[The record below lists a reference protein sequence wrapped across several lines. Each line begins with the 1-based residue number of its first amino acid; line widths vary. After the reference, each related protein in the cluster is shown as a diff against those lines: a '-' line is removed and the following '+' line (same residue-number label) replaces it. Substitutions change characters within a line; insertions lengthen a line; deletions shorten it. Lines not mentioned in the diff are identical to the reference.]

1 MAVGLLPISALAKG
15 DQAPHN
21 SIEVP
26 IEALYYE
33 STSGGIA
40 IQGIRKDWFREHC
53 ADNGKENPAY
63 LSIHIPAQIN
73 GLPVV
78 SIGSNAF
85 CTNKA
90 NYDENDRYQYIHP
103 SH

>member
-63 LSIHIPAQIN
+63 LSIHIPAQIGINISILRIINWQRLIFPERVGWN
-73 GLPVV
+73 G
-78 SIGSNAF
+78 
-85 CTNKA
+85 
-90 NYDENDRYQYIHP
+90 
-103 SH
+103 